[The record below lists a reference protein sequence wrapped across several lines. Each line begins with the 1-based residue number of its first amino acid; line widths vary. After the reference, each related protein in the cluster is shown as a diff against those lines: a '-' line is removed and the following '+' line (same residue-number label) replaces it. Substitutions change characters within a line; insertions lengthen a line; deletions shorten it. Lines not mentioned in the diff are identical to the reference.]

1 MSLRRIQ
8 LYVDREVQ
16 SSLTWRI
23 IWHWFSFLI
32 ACSVGIVLWTRLIE
46 APTEG
51 WDIILWK
58 SFIQFVPF
66 GIIAFSL
73 LPFFLRDTIRL
84 SNRFAGPIMRVRRA
98 LTELADGKSPKPVEF
113 RQGDF
118 WKSLQHDLNRV
129 LAQHQT
135 PSESSK

>member
-8 LYVDREVQ
+8 FYIDREVQ

-23 IWHWFSFLI
+23 IWHWFSFLC
-32 ACSVGIVLWTRLIE
+32 ACLVGIVLWTRLVE

-51 WDIILWK
+51 WEVILK
-58 SFIQFVPF
+58 RSFIQFVPF

-84 SNRFAGPIMRVRRA
+84 SNRFVGPIMRVRRA
-98 LTELADGKSPKPVEF
+98 LTDLADGKSPKPIEF

-118 WKSLQHDLNRV
+118 WKSLQHELNRV
-129 LAQHQT
+129 LTQHQAS
-135 PSESSK
+135 SESKK